1 MMLSPIHLTVTG
13 IQTSIAVA
21 PAAAT
26 GAYGEKYLAM
36 KGMLISVIL
45 SRMILANSAVVPS
58 SAAMAVPT
66 AGSLRVV
73 IRTEERE

>member
-36 KGMLISVIL
+36 KGMPISVIL
-45 SRMILANSAVVPS
+45 
-58 SAAMAVPT
+58 
-66 AGSLRVV
+66 
-73 IRTEERE
+73 